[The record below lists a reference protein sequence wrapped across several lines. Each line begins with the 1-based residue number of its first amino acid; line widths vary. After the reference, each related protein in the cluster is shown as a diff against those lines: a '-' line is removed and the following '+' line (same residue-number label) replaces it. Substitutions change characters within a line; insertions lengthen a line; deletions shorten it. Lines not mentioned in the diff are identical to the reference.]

1 MLTMIFGVSYVA
13 FSCLA
18 LRQTR
23 HWQAVAGAKAGPSP
37 ARWLLGILGVL
48 LLVASFVLSLAH
60 EGTSYGILLWVTSL
74 TMTAFG
80 VVATLA
86 FRPRFLR
93 PVAWMTSG
101 LLRIPDRVG
110 RPVNPPNDLQ
120 TRADNRALTVPAI
133 AFGASSGMAKQELAL
148 ISHST

>member
-37 ARWLLGILGVL
+37 ARRLLGILGVL
-48 LLVASFVLSLAH
+48 LLIVSFVLSLAH

-101 LLRIPDRVG
+101 LLRIPDPSRSPG
-110 RPVNPPNDLQ
+110 
-120 TRADNRALTVPAI
+120 
-133 AFGASSGMAKQELAL
+133 
-148 ISHST
+148 